1 MLMYSTLFAY
11 AILHE
16 RAMRRPAKECL
27 ERLIAAVPYQ
37 IYTRLTDNGIQFAK
51 REGTENTPS
60 YLHEKVLLSNP

>member
-1 MLMYSTLFAY
+1 
-11 AILHE
+11 
-16 RAMRRPAKECL
+16 MRRPAKECL